1 MEKDLLKRIEAIEKR
16 NKKVEGD
23 KAWET
28 SWFRKILIMIATYFF
43 AFLYLKIADT
53 TNPYFGV
60 VVPVAVFFLSTW
72 SLKYIKIWWLRQKEG
87 NNSEK
92 EL

>member
-1 MEKDLLKRIEAIEKR
+1 MEKELLERIEAIEKR

-23 KAWET
+23 KAWEG
-28 SWFRKILIMIATYFF
+28 SWLRKILIMILTYIIIC
-43 AFLYLKIADT
+43 LYQTTVDT
-53 TNPYFGV
+53 TNPFIGSMI
-60 VVPVAVFFLSTW
+60 PVAGFFLSTL

-92 EL
+92 K